1 MGKNAKQGFDVN
13 WGDSDEVFTKAQSY
27 LKKLP
32 KTEKP
37 IDVED
42 LGITDYGLSD
52 WAKVKNTVILKR
64 SIHQKPSG

>member
-32 KTEKP
+32 KTENRSMLK
-37 IDVED
+37 IWESQTMA
-42 LGITDYGLSD
+42 L
-52 WAKVKNTVILKR
+52 VIG
-64 SIHQKPSG
+64 QK